1 MAVEVRMPA
10 YSESMEEADVVGWL
24 VAPGDHVNEGDPI
37 AEIETDKATG
47 ELESP
52 VTGVLS
58 EIIVAQ
64 GSQGVKVG
72 ELLALI
78 EPTADAEEEAPDP
91 ARAEPAGPA
100 AGPARGRNVSG
111 AARTSA
117 RTPAPTPAPSP
128 TPTPRTTPAAATALA
143 RRLADRAGI
152 DLSTITGSGA
162 SGRIVKADVA
172 SVSSGASGTD
182 AQRAGAA
189 WASPAQ
195 HAAPA
200 AELHLRVAC
209 HADRATEVCERLS
222 ALEPDTRVPLRALI
236 IRAAAG
242 ALREV
247 PEANVVWIAGE
258 LVRQEESLVA
268 LGLPTGRAGDLTL
281 VRDADRMGLAELAE
295 QIAASASPLAAGATA
310 AALSLVDVGD
320 TDVESI
326 QLSVGP
332 PSVCVLGIGAPVE
345 SPVAVNGQLGVALV
359 LRCTLAAD
367 SRALT
372 PASAARLLAAFKQ
385 RIEDPLEMILH

>member
-78 EPTADAEEEAPDP
+78 EPTADAEEEAPDR
-91 ARAEPAGPA
+91 ARAETAGPA
-100 AGPARGRNVSG
+100 AGPAAGRDVSG
-111 AARTSA
+111 AA
-117 RTPAPTPAPSP
+117 PNP
-128 TPTPRTTPAAATALA
+128 TPTPRTAPAVATALA
-143 RRLADRAGI
+143 RRLADRAGL

-172 SVSSGASGTD
+172 SVSSGASGAD

-295 QIAASASPLAAGATA
+295 QIAASGSPLAAGATA

-345 SPVAVNGQLGVALV
+345 SPVAVDGQLGVALV